1 MNSSHF
7 AFRSRPLPER
17 KLEVAAIPSSFNIG
31 VPWAPNSAKQVTAG
45 VPDKAAHTSTPQS
58 AQTPKTHN
66 DIDNVAMALEH
77 KVRVQPGGET
87 LGLPIT
93 KTTLEQKSA
102 TPILAD
108 GPGENASAQPASSV
122 RRATRKQKSVIPVP
136 NGDPGK
142 AVSTKPT
149 PMAHSN
155 KSVPV
160 AYRFKPRAPASNGDA
175 VVVKVSPVAKSV
187 GSLVPDS
194 YKIKVTAPA
203 SPPKVS
209 LGSSDG
215 LASRSSPTF
224 KDTIIDSTPDISSR
238 GPVSTSSPLALPA
251 AALTPPPTGSLDSS
265 DGSASTSSPALSDE
279 RFALNVQLRA
289 HRASLSA
296 PKESLL
302 ATNSLIDSLE
312 NTALGTFSNTSLAS
326 SHRLSSPPSLALN
339 GDAPTTPSSVN
350 CESSGGLPSTH
361 PLALK
366 DTSPASPSDANP
378 NPSDDIVSTLSPA
391 RALPLGVDV
400 EESSSTDPQRADAFR
415 LFDLPQELQ
424 DLIFELAYTEPSFKL
439 VSKPMWD
446 LLQTETR
453 RSTGKP
459 KVDFPTHKVNEWM
472 VSKKY
477 FRAAAKAWVGT
488 QTTFELV
495 RDRVTLSISET
506 DMREKFP
513 SIDGAAAFGLF
524 FEFGKTFPVE
534 LSFRP
539 GWPEHDYANIP
550 LCRRIRGLIF
560 IVSEEHFDVID
571 RGLAWEVEFTDE
583 ELMSMLELLIFT
595 LLSKVEK
602 LEMLPEDLRG
612 YVDIDA
618 KRAIFASNVE
628 NLRRLMWQHRSM
640 EVQADS
646 ADGDHG
652 LLYLGS
658 EVSFSAPSG
667 AYTDG
672 KRASETLRS
681 LIAKL
686 GLAHILTATTAN
698 TLQPRNGPHA
708 DVPVHQPP
716 PPQVMSN
723 PQDTIPAASP
733 LRKRKA
739 KARSAKQ
746 TDKPHRGASQ
756 GLVLELFKLACVI
769 ALAWF
774 VVYVYLRWAKHAEFV
789 AANRMCW
796 YP

>member
-1 MNSSHF
+1 M
-7 AFRSRPLPER
+7 
-17 KLEVAAIPSSFNIG
+17 
-31 VPWAPNSAKQVTAG
+31 
-45 VPDKAAHTSTPQS
+45 
-58 AQTPKTHN
+58 TPKTHN

-77 KVRVQPGGET
+77 KVRVQPSGET

-108 GPGENASAQPASSV
+108 GSGENVSAKPASRV
-122 RRATRKQKSVIPVP
+122 RRATRKQKSVTPAV
-136 NGDPGK
+136 NGDPSK
-142 AVSTKPT
+142 AVSTNPT
-149 PMAHSN
+149 PKAHSN

-160 AYRFKPRAPASNGDA
+160 AYRFKPRASDGDA

-194 YKIKVTAPA
+194 YQIKGTAPA
-203 SPPKVS
+203 SPPEAS

-215 LASRSSPTF
+215 LASRSSPTS
-224 KDTIIDSTPDISSR
+224 KDTILDSTPDISFG

-279 RFALNVQLRA
+279 RFALNAQLRA

-312 NTALGTFSNTSLAS
+312 NTALGTFSNTSPAS

-339 GDAPTTPSSVN
+339 GDAPATLLNVN

-366 DTSPASPSDANP
+366 DTSLASPSDANP
-378 NPSDDIVSTLSPA
+378 NPSGDIVSTLSPA
-391 RALPLGVDV
+391 RAPPLGVDV
-400 EESSSTDPQRADAFR
+400 EESSSKDPQRADAFR

-446 LLQTETR
+446 LLQMETR

-459 KVDFPTHKVNEWM
+459 EVDFPTHKVNEWM

-477 FRAAAKAWVGT
+477 FRAAAKAWVET

-583 ELMSMLELLIFT
+583 ELMSMLELSTFT
-595 LLSKVEK
+595 LPSKVEK
-602 LEMLPEDLRG
+602 LEVLPEDLG
-612 YVDIDA
+612 EYADTDA

-723 PQDTIPAASP
+723 PQDTIPAASQAQGEGQIREADRQTSP
-733 LRKRKA
+733 RRISGIGVGVVQARLCDCVRVVCRLRVSEMGR
-739 KARSAKQ
+739 ARRV
-746 TDKPHRGASQ
+746 RGCQ
-756 GLVLELFKLACVI
+756 QDVLVSMIEVLLPC
-769 ALAWF
+769 
-774 VVYVYLRWAKHAEFV
+774 
-789 AANRMCW
+789 
-796 YP
+796 